1 MTGAERCCSK
11 LRISDSGPHRGFRQC
26 QELPV
31 LDSKQAQR
39 HRILPK
45 AGKKPRW
52 EVKHR
57 AHGGTQEEPYR
68 YQLKSQSSY
77 SFIVN
82 LWPEIP
88 IPSSGATQK
97 PSQMSDGEAFSERIG
112 QCFAAL
118 GGRWVILEV
127 QSSTNH
133 FKEQS
138 SAPLWTLILVFYP
151 RGAGY
156 QTLNH
161 SSIWTARTALWGC
174 NSG

>member
-57 AHGGTQEEPYR
+57 AHGGTQEEPYK

-88 IPSSGATQK
+88 IPSSGASQK
-97 PSQMSDGEAFSERIG
+97 PSDEWWRGIQWKDWPVLCSPWGKMS
-112 QCFAAL
+112 
-118 GGRWVILEV
+118 
-127 QSSTNH
+127 N
-133 FKEQS
+133 
-138 SAPLWTLILVFYP
+138 P
-151 RGAGY
+151 RGPE
-156 QTLNH
+156 LNKPLQ
-161 SSIWTARTALWGC
+161 RTIFCPSLDSDFGVLP
-174 NSG
+174 